1 MNIRLR
7 RLEYDDAPAL
17 VEIVNDEDV
26 QRYLLLSMLPYT
38 LSDAQN
44 FIEYAKNMSLKG
56 GEQVFAI
63 ICDGLM
69 VGIISYVVGTG
80 HKSCTASIG
89 YYVGKRYWGKGIAAA
104 AVRLVVKDIFVNPS
118 VCRIYA
124 EIFAPNSASARVL
137 EKCGFVC
144 EGKLKKAVV
153 KDGIVFDALVYA
165 LTR

>member
-44 FIEYAKNMSLKG
+44 FIEYAKSMSLKG

-63 ICDGLM
+63 VCDGLM
-69 VGIISYVVGTG
+69 VGVISYIVGTE

-89 YYVGKRYWGKGIAAA
+89 YYVGKRYYNGSRCGRAGNCPESYPQKFGLI
-104 AVRLVVKDIFVNPS
+104 N
-118 VCRIYA
+118 
-124 EIFAPNSASARVL
+124 NST
-137 EKCGFVC
+137 KYCG
-144 EGKLKKAVV
+144 
-153 KDGIVFDALVYA
+153 
-165 LTR
+165 